1 MVEPGVARASNVLWA
16 SAPHMRHTDFRKNH
30 EFAAILMHDRQFH
43 HFIII
48 TNIVPVEHDAIIRRE
63 HALGDPLA

>member
-1 MVEPGVARASNVLWA
+1 MVLIISLHRLRSMQN
-16 SAPHMRHTDFRKNH
+16 FRKNH